1 MPEELK
7 TRSPR
12 RFARGSEPEPV
23 RFAHYLEAKAM
34 GLPGK
39 RSGPKT
45 RLKLMAATA
54 DLLETQLFVDLNVI
68 DICERASVAKGTFY
82 LQFETKEAV
91 LLALLSEYVEF
102 EIRSMPLLVDGADPF
117 ENTRSVVAWYE
128 KTFRVNAGIM
138 RTFVRLSDSDTDV
151 SRIWKRRNEQIV
163 ERSMGPYL
171 RNRKLSG
178 KAASMALLAVRTMGG
193 IMDYAMFARHGI
205 HQASD
210 FTSAYS
216 EDTLIDLHSVLMFR
230 ALYNQDP
237 PANAVC
243 KEVRMFISQ

>member
-1 MPEELK
+1 MPEEIR

-12 RFARGSEPEPV
+12 RVVPTVELEPV

-39 RSGPKT
+39 RSGSKT

-54 DLLETQLFVDLNVI
+54 DLLETRIFVDLNVI
-68 DICERASVAKGTFY
+68 DICERACVAKGTFY
-82 LQFETKEAV
+82 LQFDTKEAI

-102 EIRSMPLLVDGADPF
+102 EIRSMPLLADHADPF
-117 ENTRSVVAWYE
+117 ENTRSIVAWYE

-138 RTFVRLSDSDTDV
+138 RSFVRLSDSDTNV
-151 SRIWKRRNEQIV
+151 SRIWKRRNELIV
-163 ERSMGPYL
+163 ERSVGPYI
-171 RNRKLSG
+171 RQRKLSG
-178 KAASMALLAVRTMGG
+178 KAASMALLAVRSIGG

-205 HQASD
+205 HQSSD
-210 FTSAYS
+210 FTSEYS
-216 EDTLIDLHSVLMFR
+216 EDTLIDLHSVLMYR
-230 ALYNQDP
+230 ALYNDNP
-237 PANAVC
+237 PASAVC